1 MKTSRFQVPLDA
13 TPAPTVSPG
22 ETARS
27 TVSAV
32 EPSYLMPRS
41 DSGEVTGTPR
51 GGRRL
56 TGNCL
61 TVRYSRRIAG
71 PSAGRVRLVSRLL
84 VSGDGRS
91 VYGRTARSVYG
102 RTARPTV
109 ESSAEN
115 GRKLQDS
122 KSPWTRHPRYGRF
135 RRCESSTA
143 PGNPY
148 RIPPKSLGS
157 TRKSTPQNCRKL
169 RDFRSPWTRHPRYG
183 RIPRRRPPG
192 IRSVRPAGVSYL
204 TSG

>member
-1 MKTSRFQVPLDA
+1 MGFHRETPSERFVTRA
-13 TPAPTVSPG
+13 SSVPTVDTSSVS
-22 ETARS
+22 ARS

-91 VYGRTARSVYG
+91 VYGRTAR
-102 RTARPTV
+102 RTVDSP
-109 ESSAEN
+109 AEN